1 MSKNL
6 LERKIVIL
14 KMGTKF
20 QDAHESTKMGTNI
33 AVKPRSD
40 ASNILKTLI
49 LAQTLRNFVGNADSS
64 QLTNVAGDK
73 STKLQHKILTT
84 YVCKSPIWSS
94 FHVLESSKIKPYVT
108 NPPTTIANKPICCVL
123 PKKDKTIP

>member
-94 FHVLESSKIKPYVT
+94 FFF
-108 NPPTTIANKPICCVL
+108 
-123 PKKDKTIP
+123 